1 MANENLS
8 GTSSDGL
15 VAFSGTADAGDQLF
29 FYARQNGNWILLGST
44 VADTPNPFSTGGS
57 FSFSAA
63 LGQGIYEQFAIYDA
77 TGTGINITTA
87 QVAFSGGTQSATNGA
102 GSTSVTFTNDGGYPI
117 TGVVGVTGAT
127 GSTGA
132 TGAT

>member
-29 FYARQNGNWILLGST
+29 FYARQNGKLDPARIYGGRYAESLLDGR
-44 VADTPNPFSTGGS
+44 S
-57 FSFSAA
+57 FSFSAGSA
-63 LGQGIYEQFAIYDA
+63 GGFNEQFAIYDA

-102 GSTSVTFTNDGGYPI
+102 E
-117 TGVVGVTGAT
+117 AR
-127 GSTGA
+127 A
-132 TGAT
+132 